1 MATAKKK
8 KSKPVFSLLS
18 PQAMGGIIGGDGYS
32 YQDRYIVCNIPKWI
46 SDPSFVKLMPEGT
59 GDVDVVFLNSRK
71 HFYDHIQVKN
81 HLVTNTEFA
90 DVVKTFSQISLGL
103 KKTYRNFYL
112 ACPTVS
118 TEIFTVLACFK
129 DFNNI

>member
-103 KKTYRNFYL
+103 KK
-112 ACPTVS
+112 PTV
-118 TEIFTVLACFK
+118 IFT
-129 DFNNI
+129 